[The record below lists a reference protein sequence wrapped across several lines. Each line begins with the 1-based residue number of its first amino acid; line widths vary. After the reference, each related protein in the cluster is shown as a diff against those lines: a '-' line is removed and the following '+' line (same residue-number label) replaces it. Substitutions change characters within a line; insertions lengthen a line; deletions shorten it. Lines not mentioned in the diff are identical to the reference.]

1 MKTAIYYF
9 LIAIIFSSPVF
20 SQVSEDFSDG
30 NFTSNPTWIGDTSS
44 WIINASQ
51 QLQSN
56 STVANSSFYLSTQ
69 STKALNAQWEFSV
82 QMQFNP
88 SSANYID
95 IYLTASLSDITQSS
109 NVGYFVRIGNTDDEI
124 SLYRKDNGAI
134 IKLIDGINGVLN
146 TTNNTI
152 DIKVIRNNLNQ
163 WELTRDLNMTGN
175 FMEGTAV
182 DSVYTTS
189 AFVGLLIKQSTASF
203 FKKHFFNK
211 IIVQEYVPDIIPPT
225 IQAINITGPNTIE
238 VIFNEAVEQS
248 SSELTDNYVV
258 NNNVNTPTY
267 IIRDAINH
275 AMVYITFA
283 SAFPVRTQLEITIS
297 GVADVM
303 GNKMTNAINH
313 FFIYTSLPFDVLID
327 EIMADPSPVVGLP
340 DEEWI
345 ELRNNTLFP
354 INLKGWK
361 ICKSNTQS
369 GALPDFILQPD
380 SMIVVCSTGALSN
393 LSLFGTAIS
402 VTNFPSLS
410 NVEDEIYL
418 LSSEGKSIHAIHYTD
433 SWYKNEMKKNG
444 GWSLEMIDLNNP
456 CTGFDNWIA
465 SKSLIGG
472 TPGKINSEDAVNI
485 DITSPALIRAFATDS
500 LHVTLYFNEP
510 LDSLQASDVHFY
522 NMSDGI
528 GDPISVFPVA
538 PIFDK
543 INIVLQNP
551 LLRNKT
557 YTLSVNGVTDCIA
570 NPIGINNKVF
580 VGLSEPTDSLD
591 VVVNEILFNPT
602 SDGVDYVELF
612 NRSNKILNLK
622 NISIANLNTL
632 GVIDNIT
639 TIKKDNHAWFPKE
652 YAVVTSDGF
661 ILQRDYVVNNPT
673 AIVNV
678 DNMPSYNDDE
688 GTVILLNEQGLTL
701 DKLTYNDSWHFKLL
715 NNKEG
720 VALERIDCNATTQNE
735 QNWQSAASDVGY
747 GTPSYQNS
755 QSNIIATSNN
765 EILVL
770 PKTFSPDNDG
780 QDDYTMIEYQ
790 FNQPGYVANITI
802 YDPVGRPVRYLE
814 KSVLCGM
821 KGFFKWDGLNE
832 SNQQIGMGIYI
843 IYTEVFNLKGESKK
857 YKNVVVLARRQ

>member
-1 MKTAIYYF
+1 MF
-9 LIAIIFSSPVF
+9 FFFSSPVF
-20 SQVSEDFSDG
+20 SQLSEDFSDG
-30 NFTSNPTWIGDTSS
+30 DFRSNPSWIGDTSS
-44 WIINASQ
+44 WIINTSQ

-56 STVANSSFYLSTQ
+56 ATLVNSSFYLSTQ
-69 STKALNAQWEFSV
+69 STKALSAQWEFSV

-146 TTNNTI
+146 TSNNTVA
-152 DIKVIRNNLNQ
+152 IKVIRNNLNQ

-175 FMEGTAV
+175 FIEGIAI
-182 DSVYTTS
+182 DSAYTTS
-189 AFVGLLIKQSTASF
+189 AYIGLLIKQSTSSF

-211 IIVQEYVPDIIPPT
+211 IIVKEYVPDIIAP
-225 IQAINITGPNTIE
+225 IVRAVNITGPNMVDVVFDE
-238 VIFNEAVEQS
+238 PVEQI

-267 IIRDAINH
+267 VIRDAINH
-275 AMVYITFA
+275 AIVHLTFPTD
-283 SAFPVRTQLEITIS
+283 FPIRTHLNITIN
-297 GVADVM
+297 GVKDLM
-303 GNKMTNAINH
+303 GNSIVNETNH
-313 FFIYTSLPFDVLID
+313 FFIYTPLAFDVLID
-327 EIMADPSPVVGLP
+327 EIMADPSPAVGLP

-345 ELRNNTLFP
+345 ELRNNTQFS

-418 LSSEGKSIHAIHYTD
+418 LSPEGKNIHAIHYTD

-456 CTGFDNWIA
+456 CTGFDNWVA
-465 SKSLIGG
+465 SKSLAGA
-472 TPGKINSEDAVNI
+472 TPGKINSNDAVNI
-485 DITSPALIRAFATDS
+485 DIVSPALIRAFATDS

-551 LLRNKT
+551 LLRNKI
-557 YTLSVNGVTDCIA
+557 YTLSVNGLTDCIA
-570 NPIGINNKVF
+570 NPIGISNKVI
-580 VGLSEPTDSLD
+580 VGLCEPTDSFD
-591 VVVNEILFNPT
+591 VVVNEILFNPR

-612 NRSNKILNLK
+612 NRSNKIINLK

-632 GVIDNIT
+632 GTIDNIT

-673 AIVNV
+673 AIANI

-688 GTVILLNEQGLTL
+688 GTVVLLNEQGLIL
-701 DKLTYNDSWHFKLL
+701 DKLTYNDNWHFKLL

-720 VALERIDCNATTQNE
+720 VALERIDCNEITQNE

-747 GTPSYQNS
+747 GTPSYLNS
-755 QSNIIATSNN
+755 QSNIITTSSN
-765 EILVL
+765 EITIL

-780 QDDYTMIEYQ
+780 HDDYVMIQYK

-802 YDPVGRPVRYLE
+802 YDAVGRPVRYLE
-814 KSVLCGM
+814 KSILCGM

-832 SNQQIGMGIYI
+832 THQQIGMGIYI
-843 IYTEVFNLKGESKK
+843 IYTEIFNLKGETKK